1 MTIIKLNFTAKDP
14 REVEKFLELTENKL
28 FINDEDF
35 IDSFGEVEFYDK
47 INDKFNKIKYYSYF
61 ILIHPLKTGPVT
73 EINLYGI

>member
-47 INDKFNKIKYYSYF
+47 INDKFNKIKY
-61 ILIHPLKTGPVT
+61 
-73 EINLYGI
+73 